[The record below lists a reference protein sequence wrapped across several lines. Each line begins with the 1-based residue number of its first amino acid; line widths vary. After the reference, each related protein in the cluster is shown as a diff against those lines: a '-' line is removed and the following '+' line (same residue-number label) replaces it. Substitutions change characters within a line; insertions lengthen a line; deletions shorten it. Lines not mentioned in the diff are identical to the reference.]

1 MGKVNRVTFHDI
13 KERSLEIGIWYNS
26 SSMGKTLSVIPLGG
40 VEEVGLN
47 MTVFEYDSDIV
58 IVDAGLMFPE
68 EDMLGVDYVI
78 PDFSY
83 IFDNRE
89 KLRGIVITHGHEDH
103 IGALPFLL
111 KEINVPVYGTALT
124 LGLVRNKL
132 LEHDLEDRMLIPV
145 KPRDVVTLGVF
156 SIEFVRVTHSIVDGV
171 GLGIQTPVGLV
182 VHTGDFKLDPTPVDG
197 QLLDLHKFTEYGEKG
212 TLLLL
217 SDSTNAERGG
227 FTFSE
232 KEVARVFEDIFS
244 NAPGRIIIATFASN
258 IHRIQQ
264 AIDVA
269 VKFGRKVIICG
280 KSIVSNAEIA
290 LDLGYLKI
298 PRDIWLRL
306 EDLPRLK
313 DNEVVV
319 ITTGSQGEP
328 MSVLSRIATD
338 DHKDIKIKDG
348 DTVILSAR
356 MIPGNERSI
365 GRIIN
370 HLFRRGANV
379 FYEKVSEVHVSG
391 HASKEELKLML
402 NLVRPKYFM
411 PIHGEFRHLVYHSML
426 AKKLGIPKEHIF
438 TLENGDV
445 LEISDAEARVSGRVS
460 SGRVFIDGKGVGDVK
475 EMVLRDRLR
484 LAHDGIVLILLAI
497 EKLTG
502 NIVSGPDIISR
513 GFVFEDASQEVIN
526 DVREL
531 LTSTIKGLD
540 KEVISDT
547 SLLQAKLRSTLKKY
561 LRDTMDRRPLIMPI
575 IFEV

>member
-1 MGKVNRVTFHDI
+1 MDNI
-13 KERSLEIGIWYNS
+13 
-26 SSMGKTLSVIPLGG
+26 LSVIPLGG
-40 VEEVGLN
+40 VEEIGLN
-47 MTVFEYDSDIV
+47 MTVFEFGNDII

-68 EDMLGVDYVI
+68 ENMLGVDFVI

-83 IFDNRE
+83 LFDNRE
-89 KLRGIVITHGHEDH
+89 KIKGIVLTHGHEDH

-111 KEINVPVYGTALT
+111 RDISVPVYGTPLT
-124 LGLVRNKL
+124 LGLVRSKL
-132 LEHDLEDRMLIPV
+132 LEHHLEKTDLNPV
-145 KPRDVVTLGVF
+145 KPRDVIQLGVF
-156 SIEFVRVTHSIVDGV
+156 SIEFIRVTHSIVDGV

-197 QLLDLHKFTEYGEKG
+197 QLMDLHKFTEYGEKG

-217 SDSTNAERGG
+217 SDSTNAEKGG

-232 KEVARVFEDIFS
+232 REVMRGFEDIFS
-244 NAPGRIIIATFASN
+244 SAPGRIIIATFASN

-269 VKFGRKVIICG
+269 VKYGRKVIISG
-280 KSIVSNAEIA
+280 KSILANAQIA
-290 LDLGYLKI
+290 LDLGYLRI
-298 PRDIWLRL
+298 PMDTWLRL
-306 EDLPRLK
+306 DDLKTLK
-313 DNEVVV
+313 DRETVI

-338 DHKDIKIKDG
+338 EHKDIKIREG

-402 NLVRPKYFM
+402 NLIRPKYFM
-411 PIHGEFRHLVYHSML
+411 PIHGEYRHLVYHSML
-426 AKKLGIPKEHIF
+426 AKKLGIPREHIF
-438 TLENGDV
+438 ILDDGEV
-445 LEISDAEARVSGRVS
+445 LEITGEGARKNGKVN
-460 SGRVFIDGKGVGDVK
+460 SGRVFIDGKGGDVK
-475 EMVLRDRLR
+475 EIVLRDRMR
-484 LAHDGIVLILLAI
+484 LAHDGIVLILLSI

-526 DVREL
+526 DVKEL
-531 LTSTIKGLD
+531 LTNTIKGLD
-540 KEVISDT
+540 KEVLSD
-547 SLLQAKLRSTLKKY
+547 SSVLQAKLRSTLKKY
-561 LRDTMDRRPLIMPI
+561 LRNTMERRPMIMPI

>member
-1 MGKVNRVTFHDI
+1 MDNI
-13 KERSLEIGIWYNS
+13 
-26 SSMGKTLSVIPLGG
+26 LSVIPLGG
-40 VEEVGLN
+40 VEEIGLN
-47 MTVFEYDSDIV
+47 MTVFECGDDII

-68 EDMLGVDYVI
+68 EEMLGVDFVI

-83 IFDNRE
+83 IFVNKE
-89 KLRGIVITHGHEDH
+89 KIKGILLTHGHEDH

-111 KEINVPVYGTALT
+111 KEIEVPVYGTPLT
-124 LGLVRNKL
+124 LGLVRSKL
-132 LEHDLEDRMLIPV
+132 MEHNLEKAELNPV
-145 KPRDVVTLGVF
+145 KPRDVIKLGVF
-156 SIEFVRVTHSIVDGV
+156 SIEFVRETHSIVDGV
-171 GLGIQTPVGLV
+171 GLGIQTPLGLI

-197 QLLDLHKFTEYGEKG
+197 QLMDLHKFTEYGEKG

-217 SDSTNAERGG
+217 SDSTNAEKGG

-232 KEVARVFEDIFS
+232 KEVMRGFEDIFS

-264 AIDVA
+264 AIDVT
-269 VKFGRKVIICG
+269 VKHGRKVIISG
-280 KSIVSNAEIA
+280 KSIVANAQIA
-290 LDLGYLKI
+290 LDLGYLRI
-298 PRDIWLRL
+298 PEDTWLNLDDLKLL
-306 EDLPRLK
+306 EDRQ
-313 DNEVVV
+313 VVI

-338 DHKDIKIKDG
+338 EHKDIKIREG

-402 NLVRPKYFM
+402 NLIRPKYFM
-411 PIHGEFRHLVYHSML
+411 PIHGEYRHLVYHTML
-426 AKKLGIPKEHIF
+426 AKKLGIPKENIF
-438 TLENGDV
+438 ILQDGEI
-445 LEISDAEARVSGRVS
+445 LEISEEGARKNGKVN

-475 EMVLRDRLR
+475 EMVLRDRMR
-484 LAHDGIVLILLAI
+484 LAHDGIVLVLLSI

-502 NIVSGPDIISR
+502 NIVSGPDIMSR
-513 GFVFEDASQEVIN
+513 GFVFEDASQEVMN
-526 DVREL
+526 DVKEL
-531 LTSTIKGLD
+531 LTNTIKGLD
-540 KEVISDT
+540 KEVLSD
-547 SLLQAKLRSTLKKY
+547 SSVLQAKLRSTLKKY
-561 LRDTMDRRPLIMPI
+561 LRNTMERSPMIMPI

>member
-1 MGKVNRVTFHDI
+1 MDNI
-13 KERSLEIGIWYNS
+13 
-26 SSMGKTLSVIPLGG
+26 LSVIPLGG
-40 VEEVGLN
+40 VEEIGLN
-47 MTVFEYDSDIV
+47 MTVFEFGNDII

-68 EDMLGVDYVI
+68 ENMLGVDFVI

-83 IFDNRE
+83 LFDNRE
-89 KLRGIVITHGHEDH
+89 KIKGIVLTHGHEDH

-111 KEINVPVYGTALT
+111 RDISVPVYGTPLT
-124 LGLVRNKL
+124 LGLVRSKL
-132 LEHDLEDRMLIPV
+132 LEHHLEETDLNPV
-145 KPRDVVTLGVF
+145 KPRDVIQLGVF
-156 SIEFVRVTHSIVDGV
+156 SIEFIRVTHSIVDGV

-197 QLLDLHKFTEYGEKG
+197 QLMDLHKFTEYGEKG

-217 SDSTNAERGG
+217 SDSTNAEKGG

-232 KEVARVFEDIFS
+232 KEVMRGFEDIFS
-244 NAPGRIIIATFASN
+244 SAPGRIIIATFASN

-269 VKFGRKVIICG
+269 VKYGRKVIISG
-280 KSIVSNAEIA
+280 KSIVANAQIA

-298 PRDIWLRL
+298 PMDTWLRL
-306 EDLPRLK
+306 DDLKTLK
-313 DNEVVV
+313 DRETVI

-338 DHKDIKIKDG
+338 EHKDIKIREG

-402 NLVRPKYFM
+402 NLIRPKYFM
-411 PIHGEFRHLVYHSML
+411 PIHGEYRHLVYHSML
-426 AKKLGIPKEHIF
+426 AKKLGIPREHIF
-438 TLENGDV
+438 ILDDGEV
-445 LEISDAEARVSGRVS
+445 LEITGEGARKNGRVN
-460 SGRVFIDGKGVGDVK
+460 SGRVFIDGKGGDVK
-475 EMVLRDRLR
+475 EIVLRDRMR
-484 LAHDGIVLILLAI
+484 LAHDGIVLILLSI

-526 DVREL
+526 DVKEL
-531 LTSTIKGLD
+531 LTNTIKGLD
-540 KEVISDT
+540 KEVLSD
-547 SLLQAKLRSTLKKY
+547 SSVLQAKLRSTLKKY
-561 LRDTMDRRPLIMPI
+561 LRNTMERRPMIMPI

>member
-1 MGKVNRVTFHDI
+1 MDNI
-13 KERSLEIGIWYNS
+13 
-26 SSMGKTLSVIPLGG
+26 LSVIPLGG
-40 VEEVGLN
+40 VEEIGLN
-47 MTVFEYDSDIV
+47 MTVFEFGNDII

-68 EDMLGVDYVI
+68 EDMLGVDFVI

-83 IFDNRE
+83 LFENRE
-89 KLRGIVITHGHEDH
+89 KIKGIVLTHGHEDH

-111 KEINVPVYGTALT
+111 RDISVSVYGTPLT
-124 LGLVRNKL
+124 LGLVRSKL
-132 LEHDLEDRMLIPV
+132 LEHHLEETDLNPV
-145 KPRDVVTLGVF
+145 KPRDVIQLGVF
-156 SIEFVRVTHSIVDGV
+156 SIEFIRVTHSIVDGV

-197 QLLDLHKFTEYGEKG
+197 QLMDLHKFTEYGEKG

-217 SDSTNAERGG
+217 SDSTNAEKGG

-232 KEVARVFEDIFS
+232 KEVMRGFEDIFS
-244 NAPGRIIIATFASN
+244 SAPGRIIIATFASN

-269 VKFGRKVIICG
+269 VKYGRKVIISG
-280 KSIVSNAEIA
+280 KSIVANAQIA

-298 PRDIWLRL
+298 PMDTWLRL
-306 EDLPRLK
+306 DDLKALK
-313 DNEVVV
+313 DRETVI

-338 DHKDIKIKDG
+338 EHKDIKIREG

-402 NLVRPKYFM
+402 NLIRPKYFM
-411 PIHGEFRHLVYHSML
+411 PIHGEYRHLVYHSML
-426 AKKLGIPKEHIF
+426 AKKLGIPREHIF
-438 TLENGDV
+438 ILDDGEV
-445 LEISDAEARVSGRVS
+445 LEITGEGARKNGRVN
-460 SGRVFIDGKGVGDVK
+460 SGRVFIDGKGGDVK
-475 EMVLRDRLR
+475 EIVLRDRMR
-484 LAHDGIVLILLAI
+484 LAHDGIVLILLSI

-526 DVREL
+526 DVKEL
-531 LTSTIKGLD
+531 LTNTIKGLD
-540 KEVISDT
+540 KEVLSD
-547 SLLQAKLRSTLKKY
+547 SSVLQAKLRSTLKKY
-561 LRDTMDRRPLIMPI
+561 LRNTMERRPMIMPI

>member
-1 MGKVNRVTFHDI
+1 MDNI
-13 KERSLEIGIWYNS
+13 
-26 SSMGKTLSVIPLGG
+26 LSVIPLGG
-40 VEEVGLN
+40 VEEIGLN
-47 MTVFEYDSDIV
+47 MTVFECGDDII

-68 EDMLGVDYVI
+68 EEMLGVDFVI

-89 KLRGIVITHGHEDH
+89 KIKGIVLTHGHEDH

-111 KEINVPVYGTALT
+111 KEIAVPVYGTPLT
-124 LGLVRNKL
+124 LGLVKSKL
-132 LEHDLEDRMLIPV
+132 LEHNLEKAELNPV
-145 KPRDVVTLGVF
+145 KPRDVIKLGVF
-156 SIEFVRVTHSIVDGV
+156 SIEFIRVTHSIVDGV
-171 GLGIQTPVGLV
+171 GLGIQTPLGLI

-197 QLLDLHKFTEYGEKG
+197 QLMDLHKFTEYGEKG

-217 SDSTNAERGG
+217 SDSTNAEKGG

-232 KEVARVFEDIFS
+232 KEVMRGFEDIFS

-264 AIDVA
+264 AIDVT
-269 VKFGRKVIICG
+269 VKHGRKVIISG
-280 KSIVSNAEIA
+280 KSIVANAQIA
-290 LDLGYLKI
+290 LDLGYLRI
-298 PRDIWLRL
+298 PESTWLRL
-306 EDLPRLK
+306 DDLKALEDR
-313 DNEVVV
+313 EVVI

-338 DHKDIKIKDG
+338 EHKDIKIREG

-402 NLVRPKYFM
+402 NLIRPKYFM
-411 PIHGEFRHLVYHSML
+411 PIHGEYRHLVYHTML
-426 AKKLGIPKEHIF
+426 AKKLGIPKENIF
-438 TLENGDV
+438 ILEDGGI
-445 LEISDAEARVSGRVS
+445 LEISGEGARKNGKVN

-475 EMVLRDRLR
+475 EMVLRDRMR
-484 LAHDGIVLILLAI
+484 LAHDGIVLILLSI

-502 NIVSGPDIISR
+502 NIISGPDIMSR
-513 GFVFEDASQEVIN
+513 GFVFEDASQEVMN
-526 DVREL
+526 DVKEL
-531 LTSTIKGLD
+531 LTNTIKGLD
-540 KEVISDT
+540 KEVLSD
-547 SLLQAKLRSTLKKY
+547 SSVLQAKLRSTLKKY
-561 LRDTMDRRPLIMPI
+561 LRNTMERSPMIMPI

>member
-1 MGKVNRVTFHDI
+1 MDNI
-13 KERSLEIGIWYNS
+13 
-26 SSMGKTLSVIPLGG
+26 LSVIPLGG
-40 VEEVGLN
+40 VEEIGLN
-47 MTVFEYDSDIV
+47 MTVFEFGNDII

-68 EDMLGVDYVI
+68 EDMLGVDFVI

-83 IFDNRE
+83 LFDNRE
-89 KLRGIVITHGHEDH
+89 KIKGIVLTHGHEDH

-111 KEINVPVYGTALT
+111 RDISVPVYGTPLT
-124 LGLVRNKL
+124 LGLVRSKL
-132 LEHDLEDRMLIPV
+132 LEHHLEETDLNPV
-145 KPRDVVTLGVF
+145 KPRDVIQLGVF
-156 SIEFVRVTHSIVDGV
+156 SIEFIRVTHSIVDGV

-197 QLLDLHKFTEYGEKG
+197 QLMDLHKFTEYGEKG

-217 SDSTNAERGG
+217 SDSTNAEKGG

-232 KEVARVFEDIFS
+232 KEVMRGFEDIFS
-244 NAPGRIIIATFASN
+244 SAPGRIIIATFASN

-269 VKFGRKVIICG
+269 VKYGRKVIISG
-280 KSIVSNAEIA
+280 KSIVANAQIA
-290 LDLGYLKI
+290 LDLGYLGI
-298 PRDIWLRL
+298 PMDTWLRL
-306 EDLPRLK
+306 DDLKTLK
-313 DNEVVV
+313 DRETVI

-338 DHKDIKIKDG
+338 EHKDIKIREG

-402 NLVRPKYFM
+402 NLIRPKYFI
-411 PIHGEFRHLVYHSML
+411 PIHGEYRHLVYHSML
-426 AKKLGIPKEHIF
+426 AKKLGIPREHIF
-438 TLENGDV
+438 ILDDGEI
-445 LEISDAEARVSGRVS
+445 LEISGEGARKNGRVN
-460 SGRVFIDGKGVGDVK
+460 SGRVFIDGKGGDVK
-475 EMVLRDRLR
+475 EIVLRDRMR
-484 LAHDGIVLILLAI
+484 LAHDGIVLVLLSI

-526 DVREL
+526 DVKEL
-531 LTSTIKGLD
+531 LTNTIKGLD
-540 KEVISDT
+540 KEVLSD
-547 SLLQAKLRSTLKKY
+547 SSVLQAKLRSTLKKY
-561 LRDTMDRRPLIMPI
+561 LRNTMERRPMIMPI

>member
-1 MGKVNRVTFHDI
+1 MDNI
-13 KERSLEIGIWYNS
+13 
-26 SSMGKTLSVIPLGG
+26 LSVIPLGG
-40 VEEVGLN
+40 VEEIGLN
-47 MTVFEYDSDIV
+47 MTVFEYGNDII

-68 EDMLGVDYVI
+68 EDMLGVDFVI

-89 KLRGIVITHGHEDH
+89 KLKGIVLTHGHEDH

-111 KEINVPVYGTALT
+111 KEISVPVYGTPLT
-124 LGLVRNKL
+124 LGLVKSKL
-132 LEHDLEDRMLIPV
+132 LEHHLEKTELNPV
-145 KPRDVVTLGVF
+145 KPRDIIQLGVF
-156 SIEFVRVTHSIVDGV
+156 SIEFIRVTHSIVDGV
-171 GLGIQTPVGLV
+171 GLGIQTPVGLI

-197 QLLDLHKFTEYGEKG
+197 QLMDLHKFTEYGEKG

-217 SDSTNAERGG
+217 SDSTNAEKGG

-232 KEVARVFEDIFS
+232 KEVLRGFEDIFS
-244 NAPGRIIIATFASN
+244 SAQGRIIIATFASN

-264 AIDVA
+264 AIDVS
-269 VKFGRKVIICG
+269 VKYGRKVIISG
-280 KSIVSNAEIA
+280 KSIVANAQIA
-290 LDLGYLKI
+290 LDLGYLTI
-298 PRDIWLRL
+298 PRDTWLKL
-306 EDLPRLK
+306 DDLKTLTDR
-313 DNEVVV
+313 EAVI

-338 DHKDIKIKDG
+338 EHKDIKIKEG

-370 HLFRRGANV
+370 HLFRRGGNV

-402 NLVRPKYFM
+402 NLIRPKYFI
-411 PIHGEFRHLVYHSML
+411 PIHGEYRHLVYHSML
-426 AKKLGIPKEHIF
+426 AKKLGIPKENIF
-438 TLENGDV
+438 ILGDGEI
-445 LEISDAEARVSGRVS
+445 LEISGEGARKNGKAN

-475 EMVLRDRLR
+475 EMVLRDRMR
-484 LAHDGIVLILLAI
+484 LAHDGIVLILLSI

-502 NIVSGPDIISR
+502 NIISGPDIISR
-513 GFVFEDASQEVIN
+513 GFVFEDASQEVMN
-526 DVREL
+526 DVKEL
-531 LTSTIKGLD
+531 LINTIKGLE
-540 KEVISDT
+540 KEVLSD
-547 SLLQAKLRSTLKKY
+547 SSVLQAKLRSTLKKY
-561 LRDTMDRRPLIMPI
+561 LRNTMERRPMIMPI

>member
-1 MGKVNRVTFHDI
+1 
-13 KERSLEIGIWYNS
+13 
-26 SSMGKTLSVIPLGG
+26 
-40 VEEVGLN
+40 
-47 MTVFEYDSDIV
+47 
-58 IVDAGLMFPE
+58 
-68 EDMLGVDYVI
+68 
-78 PDFSY
+78 
-83 IFDNRE
+83 
-89 KLRGIVITHGHEDH
+89 
-103 IGALPFLL
+103 
-111 KEINVPVYGTALT
+111 
-124 LGLVRNKL
+124 
-132 LEHDLEDRMLIPV
+132 
-145 KPRDVVTLGVF
+145 
-156 SIEFVRVTHSIVDGV
+156 
-171 GLGIQTPVGLV
+171 
-182 VHTGDFKLDPTPVDG
+182 
-197 QLLDLHKFTEYGEKG
+197 
-212 TLLLL
+212 
-217 SDSTNAERGG
+217 
-227 FTFSE
+227 
-232 KEVARVFEDIFS
+232 
-244 NAPGRIIIATFASN
+244 
-258 IHRIQQ
+258 
-264 AIDVA
+264 

-306 EDLPRLK
+306 EDLQRLK
-313 DNEVVV
+313 DNEVVI

-338 DHKDIKIKDG
+338 EHKEIKIKDG

-379 FYEKVSEVHVSG
+379 FYGKVSEVHVSG

>member
-1 MGKVNRVTFHDI
+1 MDNI
-13 KERSLEIGIWYNS
+13 
-26 SSMGKTLSVIPLGG
+26 LSVIPLGG
-40 VEEVGLN
+40 VEEIGLN
-47 MTVFEYDSDIV
+47 MTVFEFGNDII

-68 EDMLGVDYVI
+68 ENMLGVDFVI

-83 IFDNRE
+83 LFDNRE
-89 KLRGIVITHGHEDH
+89 KIKGIVLTHGHEDH

-111 KEINVPVYGTALT
+111 RDISAPVYGTPLT
-124 LGLVRNKL
+124 LGLVRSKL
-132 LEHDLEDRMLIPV
+132 LEHHLEETDLNPV
-145 KPRDVVTLGVF
+145 KPRNVIQLGVF
-156 SIEFVRVTHSIVDGV
+156 SIEFIRVTHSIVDGV

-197 QLLDLHKFTEYGEKG
+197 QLMDLHKFTEYGEKG

-217 SDSTNAERGG
+217 SDSTNAEKGG

-232 KEVARVFEDIFS
+232 KEVMRGFEDIFS
-244 NAPGRIIIATFASN
+244 SAPGRIIIATFASN

-269 VKFGRKVIICG
+269 VKYGRKVIISG
-280 KSIVSNAEIA
+280 KSIVANAQIA

-298 PRDIWLRL
+298 PMDTWLRL
-306 EDLPRLK
+306 DDLKALK
-313 DNEVVV
+313 DRETVI

-338 DHKDIKIKDG
+338 EHKDIKIREG

-402 NLVRPKYFM
+402 NLIRPKYFM
-411 PIHGEFRHLVYHSML
+411 PIHGEYRHLVYHSML
-426 AKKLGIPKEHIF
+426 AKKLGIPREHIF
-438 TLENGDV
+438 ILDDGEV
-445 LEISDAEARVSGRVS
+445 LEITGEGARKNGRVN
-460 SGRVFIDGKGVGDVK
+460 SGRVFIDGKGGDVK
-475 EMVLRDRLR
+475 EIVLRDRMR
-484 LAHDGIVLILLAI
+484 LAHDGIVLILLSI

-526 DVREL
+526 DVKEL
-531 LTSTIKGLD
+531 LTNTIKGLD
-540 KEVISDT
+540 KEVLSD
-547 SLLQAKLRSTLKKY
+547 SSVLQAKLRSTLKKY
-561 LRDTMDRRPLIMPI
+561 LRNTMERRPMIMPI